1 MERSKN
7 SRQIPSTR
15 KICAD
20 KKFYDILYAYLQCI
34 STREDEESA
43 RTFEK
48 KEINF
53 TKLAKIFNL
62 SRQTVSAKF
71 KNLKELGLIRE
82 VDDQHYEIIT
92 LDNEIALL
100 IPYPVLKLITDTLS
114 ENSVSVYVYLF
125 NRYYANKDKPYQ
137 FTLEQIKKHIGIC
150 TTTRSNDEIITNI
163 LFVLQKLGLIKYSLR
178 ALKQENDNF
187 DNIKTIYQLD
197 WLTKDL
203 EDIKNC

>member
-7 SRQIPSTR
+7 SRQMPSTK

-34 STREDEESA
+34 STIENEESA

-53 TKLAKIFNL
+53 TKLAEIFNL

-92 LDNEIALL
+92 LDNKIALL

-150 TTTRSNDEIITNI
+150 TTTRSNDEIVTNI
-163 LFVLQKLGLIKYSLR
+163 LFVLQKLGLIKYSLK

>member
-7 SRQIPSTR
+7 SRQMPSTK

-34 STREDEESA
+34 STIENEESA

-53 TKLAKIFNL
+53 TKLAEIFNL

-82 VDDQHYEIIT
+82 VDD
-92 LDNEIALL
+92 
-100 IPYPVLKLITDTLS
+100 
-114 ENSVSVYVYLF
+114 
-125 NRYYANKDKPYQ
+125 
-137 FTLEQIKKHIGIC
+137 
-150 TTTRSNDEIITNI
+150 
-163 LFVLQKLGLIKYSLR
+163 
-178 ALKQENDNF
+178 
-187 DNIKTIYQLD
+187 
-197 WLTKDL
+197 
-203 EDIKNC
+203 